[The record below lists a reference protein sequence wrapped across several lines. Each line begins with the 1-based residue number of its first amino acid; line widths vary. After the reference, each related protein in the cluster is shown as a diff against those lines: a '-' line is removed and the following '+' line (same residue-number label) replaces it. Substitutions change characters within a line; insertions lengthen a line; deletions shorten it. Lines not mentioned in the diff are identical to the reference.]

1 VAVRHIQ
8 SVYDL
13 IIVKNQAYQLHFL
26 TNPFPQRLPALLS
39 ILQLNICADEVNAI
53 CMDIGTYQ
61 VKAGYA
67 GEDTPKYVFPSAIGR
82 ISDGSNMMDTDGDDA
97 NANKNNVKGF
107 FVGTQSLNIR
117 RDNMEI
123 TSPFG
128 EHGVLSDWDA
138 VEALWSHAFKDQMR
152 INPEGHPI
160 MMAEPTHNS
169 KAAREKAVELLFE
182 KYKAPAVFLAKNSV
196 LSSFA
201 VGRQTSLVVDC
212 GHNGTT
218 GE

>member
-1 VAVRHIQ
+1 M
-8 SVYDL
+8 DL
-13 IIVKNQAYQLHFL
+13 
-26 TNPFPQRLPALLS
+26 
-39 ILQLNICADEVNAI
+39 
-53 CMDIGTYQ
+53 GTYQ

-67 GEDTPKYVFPSAIGR
+67 GEDTPKYVFPSAVGK
-82 ISDGSNMMDTDGDDA
+82 ISDANNMDTDGG
-97 NANKNNVKGF
+97 NANGTKGL
-107 FVGTQSLNIR
+107 FVGTQSVNIR

-123 TSPFG
+123 ISPFD

-152 INPEGHPI
+152 VNPEGHPI

-169 KAAREKAVELLFE
+169 RAAREKMVELLFE
-182 KYKAPAVFLAKNSV
+182 KYKAPAVFLAKNAV

-218 GE
+218 GKSRLIIIYVCLVFVGLSRYILQGHYGVSSQKNATYTHICRAVRCPTNK

>member
-1 VAVRHIQ
+1 
-8 SVYDL
+8 
-13 IIVKNQAYQLHFL
+13 
-26 TNPFPQRLPALLS
+26 
-39 ILQLNICADEVNAI
+39 
-53 CMDIGTYQ
+53 MDIGTYQ

-67 GEDTPKYVFPSAIGR
+67 GEDTPKYVFPSAVGR
-82 ISDGSNMMDTDGDDA
+82 ISDGSNKMDIDGDDA
-97 NANKNNVKGF
+97 NKNNAKGL
-107 FVGTQSLNIR
+107 FVGAQSINIR

-123 TSPFG
+123 TSLFN
-128 EHGVLSDWDA
+128 EDGVLSDWDA

-152 INPEGHPI
+152 INPEEHPI

-169 KAAREKAVELLFE
+169 KAAREKMVELLFE

-218 GE
+218 SE